1 MIWTEQLLLGV
12 TTSLLASLP
21 VGILNTTA
29 AQTAVKNNIRAAFIY
44 TLGVIVVE
52 YIQIVI
58 AFYLNQLIYLIPKI
72 ELYLTLVCIPL
83 FLILAYYY
91 WNLSPQ
97 QHHKSIKGEFFKKG
111 LKLSALNAIAI
122 PFWMVYI
129 HLFQLQDWIGKT
141 FLESNWAFI
150 GFCIGT
156 VGALMIYAVLGHSL
170 RNWLLTFEKWFNKVL
185 SVIFMILTVVIIV
198 RLLIL

>member
-1 MIWTEQLLLGV
+1 MIWTEQLFLGI
-12 TTSLLASLP
+12 TTSLFASLP

-29 AQTAVKNNIRAAFIY
+29 AQTTVKNNLRAAFIY

-52 YIQIVI
+52 YFQIVI

-72 ELYLTLVCIPL
+72 ELYLTLTCIPL

-111 LKLSALNAIAI
+111 LKISALNAIAI

-129 HLFQLQDWIGKT
+129 HLFQIQDWIGGT
-141 FLESNWAFI
+141 FIESNWTFI

-156 VGALMIYAVLGHSL
+156 VGALMIYAILGHSL
-170 RNWLLTFEKWFNKVL
+170 RNWLITFEKWFNKVL
-185 SVIFMILTVVIIV
+185 SVIFMILTVIIIV
-198 RLLIL
+198 RLLLL